1 MTGARPTADR
11 SIGDDRAF
19 RSARKRSRMPRAR
32 TPSAT
37 VVHKWRSWP
46 ARRVALGGC
55 LLRGRLDAG
64 LIDEFHLYVNPT
76 VLGHGKSIWSRGT
89 SPMAPQTGILQV
101 HDCGV
106 VVQKYVPIRPV
117 GRTS

>member
-1 MTGARPTADR
+1 
-11 SIGDDRAF
+11 
-19 RSARKRSRMPRAR
+19 
-32 TPSAT
+32 
-37 VVHKWRSWP
+37 
-46 ARRVALGGC
+46 VALGGC

-106 VVQKYVPIRPV
+106 VVQKYVPIRPA